1 MSSGNSVLR
10 FEDVYFGH
18 SEDRLLME
26 NVSFSLRDGAK
37 MTVMGQNGAGKSTM
51 FKLIL
56 GELVPF
62 KGRVNREAGATIA
75 IARQVMPHED
85 RELTLQEYFRKYH
98 RDKEAHNVDRDIN
111 KALQAVNFSAPLDRV
126 VKSFSGGQQARLL
139 LAAAIVQDPDVL
151 LLDEPTNNLDTAGI
165 EHLTDFLKSY
175 KNTVVVISHDAEFL
189 NAFTDGVY
197 YLDVFTQKIETY
209 MGNYHKV
216 VADIAAQIEKENRA
230 NSRMEKEAIANKEQA
245 NVFAHKG

>member
-1 MSSGNSVLR
+1 M
-10 FEDVYFGH
+10 
-18 SEDRLLME
+18 
-26 NVSFSLRDGAK
+26 
-37 MTVMGQNGAGKSTM
+37 
-51 FKLIL
+51 
-56 GELVPF
+56 
-62 KGRVNREAGATIA
+62 
-75 IARQVMPHED
+75 
-85 RELTLQEYFRKYH
+85 
-98 RDKEAHNVDRDIN
+98 
-111 KALQAVNFSAPLDRV
+111 NFSAPLDRV

-139 LAAAIVQDPDVL
+139 LAAAIVQDPDIL